1 MMRAAW
7 EIQGRKES
15 VIPAKAGIHSV
26 RGAMDPGVRRDDDI
40 HTAVIPAKAGIHGA
54 LHTVDRGLRPD
65 DKRGMGAH
73 NPRSLTRWVALLAFS
88 LHVNAGLAQDA
99 VRPEV
104 GKPLQAAQEAIKAQK
119 FKDAL
124 ARVSEADAVANKTAN
139 ESLLIERM
147 RIAAASGGGDVE
159 TAAKSFEALNATG
172 KVPGPEKVRMVESI
186 AVAYYRAKDYAKA
199 MLWCQRY
206 FKEGGTGASI
216 RTLLIQSQ
224 YLSGDFAGAA
234 RELTTEIEAAEKA
247 GTAPPQERL
256 NLLLNAGTQMK
267 DANTTVYALERLVTF
282 YPKKDYWLDLLSRM
296 QRKPGFSDRL
306 TLDTYRLSLAI
317 GSMSAA
323 NDFSEM
329 AQLALQAG
337 LPHEARQVV
346 DKGFASGVLGKGADG
361 ERHKRLRNLVNK
373 RLEEDKNARADVE
386 QQAAAEKG
394 GGALVNAGFNLVFAG
409 QAAEGLPMM
418 QQGLA
423 KGHLKRPDDARLH
436 VAIAYLMTG
445 DSAKALGLLK
455 TVGGTD
461 GTADLARLW
470 TLYAKRKT

>member
-1 MMRAAW
+1 MNRLALPFVVWLALALAP
-7 EIQGRKES
+7 QGS
-15 VIPAKAGIHSV
+15 
-26 RGAMDPGVRRDDDI
+26 
-40 HTAVIPAKAGIHGA
+40 
-54 LHTVDRGLRPD
+54 
-65 DKRGMGAH
+65 
-73 NPRSLTRWVALLAFS
+73 W
-88 LHVNAGLAQDA
+88 AQDA

-147 RIAAASGGGDVE
+147 RIAAASAGGDVE

-172 KVPGPEKVRMVESI
+172 KLSGPEKVRMIESI

-206 FKEGGTGASI
+206 FKEGGTSPSI

-224 YLSGDFAGAA
+224 YLGGDFAGAA
-234 RELTTEIEAAEKA
+234 RELTTEVEAAEKA

-267 DANTTVYALERLVTF
+267 DGNTTVYALERLVTY
-282 YPKKDYWLDLLSRM
+282 YPKKEYWLDLLSRM

-346 DKGFASGVLGKGADG
+346 DKGFASGVLGKGPDG
-361 ERHKRLRNLVNK
+361 ERHKRLRDLVTK
-373 RLEEDKNARADVE
+373 RLEEDKNSRAAVE
-386 QQAAAEKG
+386 QQAATEKD

-409 QAAEGLPMM
+409 QSAKGLPLM
-418 QQGLA
+418 QQGLS
-423 KGHLKRPDDARLH
+423 KGNFKRPDDAKLH
-436 VAIAYLMTG
+436 AAIAYLIAG
-445 DSAKALGLLK
+445 DIAKAQTLLK
-455 TVGGTD
+455 TVGGND

-470 TLYAKRKT
+470 TLYAKRKA